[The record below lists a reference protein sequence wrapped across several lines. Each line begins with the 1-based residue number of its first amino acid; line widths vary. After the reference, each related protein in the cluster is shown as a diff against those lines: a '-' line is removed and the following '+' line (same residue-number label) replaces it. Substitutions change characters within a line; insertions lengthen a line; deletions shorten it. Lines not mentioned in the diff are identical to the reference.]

1 VQEYLFYSF
10 RDAAELQRGAGGV
23 PFVVTWSDAAEVF
36 RLGLEID
43 LACLPSKCEVF
54 FVLGDCPQSKFL
66 NDKAKRV
73 LGFQPK
79 DDVAV
84 LWDKNA

>member
-1 VQEYLFYSF
+1 
-10 RDAAELQRGAGGV
+10 V